1 MAPRELADG
10 AQFPPYTPG
19 SMPPETRYAP
29 CGDLRIAYQVSGSGT
44 SDLVLAPGTASHL
57 DLDWEWPARRRFYE
71 RLGRFCRLIRFD
83 KRGTGMSDR
92 PGGVATLEERIEDI
106 RAVMDSAGSDCAFLF
121 GVSEG
126 GSMVSLFAA
135 TVPERTRGLLIWGC
149 QARWIR
155 TEDYPWGMTADEHA
169 RSLAELG
176 EKGVTEDYLVG
187 AGAGLGPQA
196 DRAYIDWFLR
206 YARAGASPGA
216 LRALEE
222 ANAQI
227 DLREVLPAV
236 KVPALVMNREGDPV
250 ASCDAALDLARRI
263 PGARFVSFPGDTHS
277 MFTLEPEQVLAT
289 IEEFVTGT
297 KPVLAGDRVLLT
309 LLFADIVSSTER
321 AIDAGDASWRDLLER
336 FHELSLREVE
346 GFGGG
351 VVDTAGDGL
360 LATFEGPVR
369 AIRAAHVLQETAA
382 GLHLRLRSGIHTGEV
397 ERAGDAVRGFA
408 VHVAARVCA
417 AAAPGQVIV
426 TSTVKDLV
434 AGSGIAFDD
443 VGVHKL
449 KGVPEARP
457 LYAVRQ

>member
-1 MAPRELADG
+1 MVLSSRPTLQAAV
-10 AQFPPYTPG
+10 
-19 SMPPETRYAP
+19 PPETRYAS

-106 RAVMDSAGSDCAFLF
+106 RAVMDSAGSDRAFLF

-135 TVPERTRGLLIWGC
+135 TVPERTQGLLIWGC

-155 TEDYPWGMTADEHA
+155 TEDYPWGLTPDEHLQ
-169 RSLAELG
+169 SLAELG
-176 EKGVTEDYLVG
+176 EKGVTEEYLLG
-187 AGAGLGPQA
+187 AGAGLGPHA

-222 ANAQI
+222 ANGQI
-227 DLREVLPAV
+227 DLREVLPAI

-250 ASCDAALDLARRI
+250 ASCDAALDLAGRI

-277 MFTLEPEQVLAT
+277 MFTVEPERVLAT

-309 LLFADIVSSTER
+309 LLFADLVSSTER

-336 FHELSLREVE
+336 FHELSRREVE
-346 GFGGG
+346 GFGGR

-369 AIRAAHVLQETAA
+369 AVKAASLLQEVAI
-382 GLHLRLRSGIHTGEV
+382 GLHLRLRTGVHTGEV
-397 ERAGDAVRGFA
+397 ERDGASVRGLA

-417 AAAPGQVIV
+417 TASPGQVLV

-434 AGSGIAFDD
+434 AGSGIGFDD
-443 VGVHKL
+443 AGVHRL
-449 KGVPEARP
+449 KGVPDPRQ